1 MGGKRARKKLAKQR
15 NNAKIKQ
22 TPFPDAGDAEK
33 RVPGEALASEGYREE
48 FVRWTAREIDA
59 IPGNDG
65 RRWDLSAS
73 ESVELLKF
81 LDEVT
86 SKKWKDCLAE
96 TVMSGRKKRARN
108 HDQAIESLSKEAQKR
123 LSELP
128 AVEERLFRFRLSGE
142 TRLWGFRSGALFRI
156 LWYDPEHQ
164 VSPVSL
170 RNT

>member
-33 RVPGEALASEGYREE
+33 R
-48 FVRWTAREIDA
+48 
-59 IPGNDG
+59 
-65 RRWDLSAS
+65 
-73 ESVELLKF
+73 
-81 LDEVT
+81 
-86 SKKWKDCLAE
+86 
-96 TVMSGRKKRARN
+96 
-108 HDQAIESLSKEAQKR
+108 

-142 TRLWGFRSGALFRI
+142 ARLWGFRSGALFRI